1 MPSPPRDTAYSDTP
15 LAKKL
20 GILTTRAETSKDPRE
35 IAILGA
41 PDNFVSQLGDL
52 PSTIRIR
59 KSLSPNIA
67 LAIVFIRT
75 LAELDAAL
83 DLLQSGLPPR
93 VSAWLVRPKTHHKP
107 GFNENDVRNGALA
120 RGLVD
125 YKICSV
131 DADWSGIKF
140 AWRKS
145 GS

>member
-1 MPSPPRDTAYSDTP
+1 MPARPRNTAYSNTP

-20 GILTTRAETSKDPRE
+20 GVITTRDEPRE
-35 IAILGA
+35 IALIAA
-41 PDNFVSQLGDL
+41 PGSFIEQLGEL
-52 PSTIRIR
+52 PASIHFR

-67 LAIVFIRT
+67 LAIIFICT
-75 LAELDAAL
+75 LAELDKTL
-83 DLLQSGLPPR
+83 DLLGTKLPPKA
-93 VSAWLVRPKTHHKP
+93 SAWIVRPKPHHKP
-107 GFNENDVRNGALA
+107 GFNENDVRNAALA

-145 GS
+145 VS

>member
-1 MPSPPRDTAYSDTP
+1 MPAQPRDTAYSDTP

-20 GILTTRAETSKDPRE
+20 GVITARDESRE
-35 IAILGA
+35 IALIAA
-41 PDNFVSQLGDL
+41 PDNFIPQLGEL
-52 PSTIRIR
+52 PSNIRFR
-59 KSLSPNIA
+59 KSLSPGIA
-67 LAIVFIRT
+67 LAIIFTRT
-75 LAELDAAL
+75 LADLERAL
-83 DLLQSGLPPR
+83 DLLETKLPPKA
-93 VSAWLVRPKTHHKP
+93 SAWIVRPKTHHKP

-145 GS
+145 AS

>member
-1 MPSPPRDTAYSDTP
+1 MPAQPRDTAYSDTP

-20 GILTTRAETSKDPRE
+20 GILTARDEPRD
-35 IAILGA
+35 IALIGT
-41 PDNFVSQLGDL
+41 PDSFTPQLGEL
-52 PSTIRIR
+52 PSSIRFR
-59 KSLSPNIA
+59 KSLSPEIA
-67 LAIVFIRT
+67 LAIIFIRT
-75 LAELDAAL
+75 LADLDRAL
-83 DLLQSGLPPR
+83 DLLETKLPPKA
-93 VSAWLVRPKTHHKP
+93 SAWIIRPKTHHKP

-145 GS
+145 AS